1 MCQSE
6 VYSISS
12 IRFAIPQK
20 KRTIPHTVVK
30 TIRNEQHE
38 QKERFKLVLLRFTKK
53 EVNSTIGT

>member
-20 KRTIPHTVVK
+20 KKDNTAYGSQN
-30 TIRNEQHE
+30 IRNEQHE